1 MRLSF
6 LLLLLAC
13 SSLGLVSTVAATDV
27 TIPFEWWF
35 STIRDGQLIPAIP
48 GPTGRVSAE
57 FGVQDVFEYDSD
69 LLSPGLNVTLEFF
82 DDQYS
87 AAVAL
92 NGLINYSEK
101 GYHLIVGNPL
111 SGVLAVTGRAAG
123 VYDMAQLTGTAST
136 ALLSDKS
143 LYPLVS
149 RSSSPSTQETGA
161 AADFIRYF
169 YANYGRG
176 WNEVAV
182 LSTTDEYGVTTSK
195 AFIAALEGTEIE
207 VLTYQQFLS
216 GANITVEMNEIARS
230 GARVIIVYT
239 IQDYTTTFAAA
250 ERAGLLDDSHVW
262 LVANSIVDNAS
273 GYTFTNGS
281 LNTAFIEQMRGTVGT
296 TPLVNTNTDRYRRYL
311 AKYQAIDPNEI
322 TGAGPGTTPG
332 YFNTQAFDL
341 GVLAV
346 YAASEADKQGLFDN
360 GGQPS
365 GTQWSEIIRGL
376 SVEGATGNIRF
387 DQNGDRP
394 FAIVFKNFRPDNR
407 TWPVVANWTRDDG
420 ITILGSPPIV
430 WHDNT
435 TNVPDLDIR
444 PPFKYWSCDDKKK
457 GYDETGKTIKLHT
470 PDGGSFDDIDADYYC
485 DSFID
490 CHNMSDEGS
499 GCSTN
504 YIALFIAFGIIT
516 GILILMTC
524 CLLPFVVVFGFI
536 IPRRRVRASSPPFL
550 IIIILSSIVGFASTY
565 AWYGKPHPVACGFQ
579 PWLLGLAVVSMVAAL
594 LVKTFRLW
602 RIFRVKFS
610 REVYSDA
617 SLFILY
623 ILMCA
628 PAVLILIIWTI
639 VSTPT
644 AKMDDRGDDD
654 HWVCATGG
662 FTGYPGGL
670 VFFFIYVGWTG
681 GLLLFGAF
689 LSIVTRNIP
698 SFFNESKL
706 VAISIYNLGFLSVVV
721 IPVFLVLQ
729 EFNPFAAWIIRTVA
743 ILYAFAATLVLQFL
757 PQLVGVIIID
767 RGGDAEVPTTM
778 TKTESTY
785 SQTM

>member
-1 MRLSF
+1 
-6 LLLLLAC
+6 
-13 SSLGLVSTVAATDV
+13 
-27 TIPFEWWF
+27 
-35 STIRDGQLIPAIP
+35 
-48 GPTGRVSAE
+48 
-57 FGVQDVFEYDSD
+57 
-69 LLSPGLNVTLEFF
+69 
-82 DDQYS
+82 
-87 AAVAL
+87 
-92 NGLINYSEK
+92 
-101 GYHLIVGNPL
+101 
-111 SGVLAVTGRAAG
+111 
-123 VYDMAQLTGTAST
+123 VYDVAQLTGTAATS
-136 ALLSDKS
+136 ALSDKTM
-143 LYPLVS
+143 YPYVS

-161 AADFIRYF
+161 AVDLCEYF
-169 YANYGRG
+169 LENSGLG
-176 WNEVAV
+176 WNQVAV
-182 LSTTDEYGVTTSK
+182 ISTTEAYGVSTAR
-195 AFIAALEGTEIE
+195 AFIASAEETNVE

-216 GANITVEMNEIARS
+216 GATNISVEMNEIVRS
-230 GARVIIVYT
+230 GARVIVAYVVSDYAT
-239 IQDYTTTFAAA
+239 IFSAAA
-250 ERAGLLDDSHVW
+250 QADLLDDEHVII
-262 LVANSIVDNAS
+262 VANAIVDNSAL
-273 GYTFTNGS
+273 YTFSNGS
-281 LNTAFIEQMRGTVGT
+281 INTVFLEQLRGVIGT
-296 TPLVNTNTDRYRRYL
+296 TPLLNTDTDRYRRFL
-311 AKYQAIDPNEI
+311 AYYQSLDPDEVG
-322 TGAGPGTTPG
+322 GAGPGSSPG
-332 YFNTQAFDL
+332 YFNIQAFDL

-365 GTQWSEIIRGL
+365 ADQWSEIIRGL
-376 SVEGATGNIRF
+376 SIQGATGLIEFNS
-387 DQNGDRP
+387 NGDRI
-394 FAIVFKNFRPDNR
+394 FAISFRNFLPDSG
-407 TWPVVANWTRDDG
+407 TWPAVGNWSQANG
-420 ITILGSPPIV
+420 VTIFGDPAIV
-430 WHDNT
+430 WPDNT
-435 TNVPDLDIR
+435 TDIPDLDIR
-444 PPFKYWSCDDKKK
+444 PPFHYWSCDDKKK
-457 GYDETGKTIKLHT
+457 GYDPTGKEITIHT
-470 PDGGSFDDIDADYYC
+470 PDGGSFDDIDEDYYC

-499 GCSTN
+499 GCATN

-516 GILILMTC
+516 GILILMSC

-536 IPRRRVRASSPPFL
+536 VPRRRVRASSPPFL
-550 IIIILSSIVGFASTY
+550 IVIILSSILGFISTY

-617 SLFILY
+617 SLFALY
-623 ILMCA
+623 LLMCA

-670 VFFFIYVGWTG
+670 IFFFIYVAWTG

-743 ILYAFAATLVLQFL
+743 ILYAFTATLVLQFL

-767 RGGDAEVPTTM
+767 KGGDAEVPTTM